1 MGKPKVISN
10 DNNKSKEQPIV
21 AVINNGTS
29 PKKSDGIDNI
39 LDDWL
44 NGADEDIPDELPDID
59 VKEVKKEA
67 KKNVKAAKTQKKNA
81 ILNDMSKLSNIMD
94 DCTDK
99 NVQSSVEGFF
109 GGSNKK
115 PG

>member
-1 MGKPKVISN
+1 MG
-10 DNNKSKEQPIV
+10 
-21 AVINNGTS
+21 
-29 PKKSDGIDNI
+29 
-39 LDDWL
+39 
-44 NGADEDIPDELPDID
+44 DID

-67 KKNVKAAKTQKKNA
+67 KKNVKTAKTQKKNA

-94 DCTDK
+94 DDTDK

-115 PG
+115 PGSCEKSKPKPPQKKSEKKSDDIDSILDDWLNGGEEEII